1 MMSDFNHSA
10 FFFKSIVKLYHVVP
24 SSELTTFV
32 YFLWKDSFQRN
43 IFFTF
48 IQLCAFVNAL
58 YDWILIPPICIPENA
73 PSSKLCLSNLLPE
86 DFMLRIQGPK
96 LLNDKQFD
104 QTQNII
110 FCICCKG
117 VNFSQQKLIMIL
129 LVYSLLSHVPHA
141 IYTWTLR
148 GLSVYYWIG
157 RVKALSHQVASQR
170 RVHGVVKFMESP

>member
-1 MMSDFNHSA
+1 MDSELTIYYQLFANPVMMSDFNNSA

-32 YFLWKDSFQRN
+32 YFFMKR
-43 IFFTF
+43 F
-48 IQLCAFVNAL
+48 ISKKYFLHIYPTLCLCECSV
-58 YDWILIPPICIPENA
+58 IPPICIPENA

-110 FCICCKG
+110 F
-117 VNFSQQKLIMIL
+117 LYL
-129 LVYSLLSHVPHA
+129 L
-141 IYTWTLR
+141 
-148 GLSVYYWIG
+148 
-157 RVKALSHQVASQR
+157 QR
-170 RVHGVVKFMESP
+170 S